1 MCNECIFAA
10 PKAAY
15 LKSWQHDRFP
25 IHCDPGDSLPLNCPE
40 APCVK
45 SSCQYPMYSRT
56 SAEMHV
62 PAIQSS
68 CNISRRCPLSCQSL
82 SFRNLRFCNTQTI
95 RQLVLPRMPLS
106 TRAHKDHQRFGCDF
120 GRPTH
125 CSRGWHRPVRCN
137 ADAASSGAANKG
149 QRESLGPNLKSSVAA
164 ESLGF
169 GPLRGDIPLEAAG
182 QHYAERREG
191 AAGSRFF
198 EVLLT
203 SMHNVD
209 SGKP

>member
-1 MCNECIFAA
+1 M
-10 PKAAY
+10 K
-15 LKSWQHDRFP
+15 R
-25 IHCDPGDSLPLNCPE
+25 
-40 APCVK
+40 
-45 SSCQYPMYSRT
+45 SCQYPMYSRT

-62 PAIQSS
+62 LAIQSI
-68 CNISRRCPLSCQSL
+68 CNISQCCPLSCHSL
-82 SFRNLRFCNTQTI
+82 SSRNLRFCNTQTI

-106 TRAHKDHQRFGCDF
+106 TRAHKGHQRFGCDF
-120 GRPTH
+120 ERPTH

-137 ADAASSGAANKG
+137 ADAASSGATNKG
-149 QRESLGPNLKSSVAA
+149 QRESLGLDLKSSAAA

-209 SGKP
+209 NGKRLELMHAALLSKGMRWSAP